1 MKTVIRKF
9 SLVLAMLI
17 ALVGITPATV
27 AEAATYMPYV
37 HQWVDSN
44 TGLTHVQYYDYTAKT
59 NEYQIADRI
68 TIKGNTLYDMSG
80 LLIMNDVA
88 TYTKNKPT
96 VTFRADGMYVISTT
110 GEVRRMENSLKN
122 TYSVA
127 QFSGASYFTLDND
140 DLGDCVVGSTTQKI
154 SALSFSGSYSRP
166 NDVSVTTGSY
176 VKKYAVGGNAE
187 KIGYQAFFKNQLKV
201 TTTCYNSKVFVE
213 QFNKV
218 LTNTC
223 KGGKF
228 VGYTTEYSEYVY
240 DLNGTLYE
248 YRYEDGYSTKKAI
261 IKDEIVYYYE
271 FTDQGFIS
279 KVITDKGSH
288 GVSTVIKEPKKK
300 NSNKVTKVKNFTNKA
315 MAYNGKDLIGTL
327 AVKSG
332 RLYWNDSKLAKSI
345 SATNFGISKK
355 GTPIWL
361 TSGKKGYYFNGTST
375 KSISGKITSLKC
387 DSEGRIIKYKSN
399 GKWVTCKL

>member
-1 MKTVIRKF
+1 
-9 SLVLAMLI
+9 MLI
-17 ALVGITPATV
+17 ALIGVTPAAV
-27 AEAATYMPYV
+27 AEAATTYTPYV

-44 TGLTHVQYYDYTAKT
+44 TGLTHVQFYAYTSKT
-59 NEYQIADRI
+59 NEYQIADRV

-96 VTFRADGMYVISTT
+96 VTFKADGLYVVSTK
-110 GEVRRMENSLKN
+110 GEVRRMKDSLSN

-127 QFSGASYFTLDND
+127 SFSGAQYFTLDYD
-140 DLGDCVVGSTTQKI
+140 ELGDCVVGATTQKI

-166 NDVSVTTGSY
+166 NDVAITTGSY
-176 VKKYAVGGNAE
+176 VKKYAVGGNVE

-201 TTTCYNSKVFVE
+201 TTTCYNSQVFVE
-213 QFNKV
+213 QFKKV

-228 VGYTTEYSEYVY
+228 VGYTAEYAEYVY

-248 YRYEDGYSTKKAI
+248 YRYEDGYSNKKAI

-271 FTDQGFIS
+271 FNEQGFIS

-288 GVSTVIKEPKKK
+288 GVSTVIKEPKKV
-300 NSNKVTKVKNFTNKA
+300 SNNVTKVKNFTNKA
-315 MAYNGKDLIGTL
+315 MAYNGKNLIGTL

-332 RLYWNDSKLAKSI
+332 RLFWNDTKLANSI
-345 SATNFGISKK
+345 SAINFGVSKK
-355 GTPIWL
+355 CTPIWV
-361 TSGKKGYYFNGTST
+361 TSSKKGYYFDGKST
-375 KSISGKITSLKC
+375 KVISGKITSLKC
-387 DSEGRIIKYKSN
+387 DSAGRIIKYKNN
-399 GKWVTCKL
+399 GKWIAFNK